1 MRNHSI
7 DDWFNVPA
15 RGSPL
20 PDYLDSPLRRMVGAS
35 HLYHD
40 AARLLCVVS
49 SRTTSLK
56 SAFYNQDGPKNKAIY
71 ALVAKSLGLQS
82 IIVNVLTELGVLEG
96 HYSHIA
102 CSTLSACTTCLL
114 TVVSFDL
121 CCPRRSFG
129 RRCDALRIL
138 RKYIPSVGPG
148 GDSILR
154 VPLFL
159 RAIES
164 IDKVIEALGSSGDG
178 RYSQVFYDRAKTS
191 YKKYIKLVRNLKK
204 HEFVRDYHFP
214 NLILLIPPGTDL
226 HLSPVIT
233 SDMAVI
239 QDKASC
245 VPSLILLDVLELP
258 RSQPLKILD
267 ACAAPGNKTTLIL
280 SGLKQL
286 SQKSCLMAFD
296 RDKRRFHQLCD
307 NLRRMHD
314 GVLKVNGVI
323 ENRKV
328 GRKAF
333 NGVICEA
340 FLRDF
345 LTIDPLN
352 EAEFA
357 DVTAILVD
365 PTCSASGLRCKRPEL
380 AAQGQEDKV
389 ERVERLAN
397 LQAKILRHALSFP
410 SVEVVVYSTC
420 SVYQQENEAVVREL
434 LESGAAAD
442 FELVPIWNKS
452 KDKGTK
458 GMGEKALAVPNLFT
472 PLAPWKS
479 RGFVED
485 DNKDAAKMMARCLRS
500 SAENDLTIGFFVAC
514 FKRRK

>member
-7 DDWFNVPA
+7 GNWFSVPA
-15 RGSPL
+15 LGSPL
-20 PDYLDSPLRRMVGAS
+20 PDYLDSPLRRMMGAS

-56 SAFYNQDGPKNKAIY
+56 NAFYNQDGPKNKAIY

-82 IIVNVLTELGVLEG
+82 IIVNALIELGVLEG
-96 HYSHIA
+96 HYSHTA
-102 CSTLSACTTCLL
+102 CPTLSACTTCLL

-164 IDKVIEALGSSGDG
+164 MDKVIEALGSSGDG
-178 RYSQVFYDRAKTS
+178 SYSQVFYDRAKTS

-204 HEFVRDYHFP
+204 HEFVRDYHFS
-214 NLILLIPPGTDL
+214 NLILLLPPGTDL

-258 RSQPLKILD
+258 KSQPLKILD

-323 ENRKV
+323 EDRKI
-328 GRKAF
+328 GTKAF

-380 AAQGQEDKV
+380 AAQGQEDEV
-389 ERVERLAN
+389 ERVKRLAN

-420 SVYQQENEAVVREL
+420 SIYQQENEAVVREL

-452 KDKGTK
+452 KDNGTK
-458 GMGEKALAVPNLFT
+458 GMGEKAVPNLFT

-500 SAENDLTIGFFVAC
+500 SAVNDLTIGFFVAC